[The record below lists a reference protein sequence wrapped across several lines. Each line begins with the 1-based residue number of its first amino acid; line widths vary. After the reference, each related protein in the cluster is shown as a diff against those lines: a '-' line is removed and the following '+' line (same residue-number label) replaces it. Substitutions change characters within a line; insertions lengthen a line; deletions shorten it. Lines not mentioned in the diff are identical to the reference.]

1 MRGKPPG
8 SIVALYFDSPRLM
21 VADDVIRT
29 ESGKCYRVVSNR
41 VQQRGK
47 HVGRQHLTCEVVAP
61 ETVTAD
67 DFVMPIYWY
76 ARPRRRS

>member
-8 SIVALYFDSPRLM
+8 SIVSLYFDSPTLM
-21 VADDVIRT
+21 REDDVIRT

-41 VQQRGK
+41 VQERGK
-47 HVGRQHLTCEVVAP
+47 HVGRQHLTCRVIEEA
-61 ETVTAD
+61 EVTAD

-76 ARPRRRS
+76 ARPRRR